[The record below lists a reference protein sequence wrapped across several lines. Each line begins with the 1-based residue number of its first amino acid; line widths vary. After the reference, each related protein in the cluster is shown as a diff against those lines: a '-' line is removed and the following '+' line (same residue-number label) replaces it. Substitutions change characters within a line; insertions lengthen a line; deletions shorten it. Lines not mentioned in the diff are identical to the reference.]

1 MTHQPRP
8 SPPPSIGAPT
18 LAGVALAW
26 AFMMWLL
33 TTHGWRLL
41 PLPLAR
47 RLTEGG
53 FLGLGQLLATAF
65 GVVLWGVVVS
75 APRKTLALLPR
86 ARRAWLAAALLGPV
100 LFIAQS
106 HLLRLATRLGAPS
119 GDGALAALSDPGA
132 EAATAGGLLAFVI
145 VTPLAQELLFRGA
158 LWRALERALT
168 RSGAPASPAVGVL
181 LALAA
186 AAAST
191 AGHWVLTR
199 GAAVGWATLTVLGVG
214 VALGLVR
221 WWGGGVL
228 PAVVAS
234 AGHRLCL
241 LSVVQRW
248 WPAPGD
254 APVHEAPR
262 GLALLAL
269 GCLLALGALG
279 WASRRLS
286 LARSADASTRRDP
299 PDHDTPTAHE
309 PPDAR

>member
-1 MTHQPRP
+1 MTQPQP
-8 SPPPSIGAPT
+8 SPPPSVGAAG

-75 APRKTLALLPR
+75 APRETLALLPR
-86 ARRAWLAAALLGPV
+86 ARRAWLTAALLGPV

-106 HLLRLATRLGAPS
+106 HLLRLVARLGAPS
-119 GDGALAALSDPGA
+119 EDGVWTALTGHTG
-132 EAATAGGLLAFVI
+132 EVATGGGLLAFVI

-158 LWRALERALT
+158 LWRALERALI
-168 RSGAPASPAVGVL
+168 RSGAPARPAVGVL

-191 AGHWVLTR
+191 VGHWVLTR
-199 GAAVGWATLTVLGVG
+199 GAAVGWATLTVLGVS

-234 AGHRLCL
+234 AVHRLCL

-254 APVHEAPR
+254 GQLQAAPR

-286 LARSADASTRRDP
+286 LARSAGASTRRDP
-299 PDHDTPTAHE
+299 PGHDTPTAHE